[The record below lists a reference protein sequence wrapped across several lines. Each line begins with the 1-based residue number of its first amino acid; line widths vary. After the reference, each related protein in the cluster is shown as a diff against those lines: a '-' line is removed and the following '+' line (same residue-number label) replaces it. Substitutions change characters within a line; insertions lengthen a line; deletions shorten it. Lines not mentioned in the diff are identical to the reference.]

1 MERYLIDTNVLSDFM
16 NNSFSQNG
24 MLFISNLIDD
34 QPEISVI
41 TRLELLCWKTNFE
54 SEFWIKEFISNTKI
68 IPLSEEVIENCVQI
82 RRTTRIKLPD
92 AIIAAT
98 ALTFQYTIITNNTKD
113 FENIEGLKSL
123 NPYVL

>member
-24 MLFISNLIDD
+24 MFFLSNLIDG
-34 QPEISVI
+34 QPKISVI

-54 SEFWIKEFISNTKI
+54 SEFWIKEFISNSKI
-68 IPLSEEVIENCVQI
+68 ISLSEEVIQNCVQI

-92 AIIAAT
+92 AIIAST

-123 NPYVL
+123 NPYIL